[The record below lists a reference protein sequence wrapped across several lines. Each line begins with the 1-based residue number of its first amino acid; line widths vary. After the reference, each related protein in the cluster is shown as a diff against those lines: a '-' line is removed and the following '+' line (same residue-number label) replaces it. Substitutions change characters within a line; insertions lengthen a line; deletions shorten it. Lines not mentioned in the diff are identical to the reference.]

1 MDDST
6 RLKAEFPLGD
16 KLKIIALEPTPAQ
29 HLVLGLTRAPKDG
42 DGDAIMRLVR
52 RLFGVI
58 EALVGKDA
66 WYDVIEDG
74 LINGTISEMELVT
87 FARDVMNFD
96 WASHH
101 KQQDRPAEDVPG
113 EPEPVRAAPR
123 VITGG

>member
-16 KLKIIALEPTPAQ
+16 TLKIIALEPTPSQ
-29 HLVLGLTRAPKDG
+29 QLVLGLTRVPKDG
-42 DGDAIMRLVR
+42 DHEGILRLVR